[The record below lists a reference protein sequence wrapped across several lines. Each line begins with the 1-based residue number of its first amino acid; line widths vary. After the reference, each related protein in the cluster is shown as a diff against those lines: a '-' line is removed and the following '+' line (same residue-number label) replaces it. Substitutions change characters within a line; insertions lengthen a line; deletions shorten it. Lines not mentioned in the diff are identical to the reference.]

1 MTVDRTQLGRKT
13 TYALRDGGKLACV
26 LTYGAVESDP
36 EPEGWK
42 ILLPGP
48 GDTEDLYGAE
58 QFSTPGPSVIRGW
71 LAPIVGDD
79 RAAELTAAV
88 DADPPRTSGWRR
100 QDEGAE

>member
-13 TYALRDGGKLACV
+13 TYALREDGTPACV
-26 LTYGAVESDP
+26 LTFGAVQSDA

-48 GDTEDLYGAE
+48 GGTEDLYGAE
-58 QFSTPGPSVIRGW
+58 RFLTPSASLLREW

-79 RAAELTAAV
+79 HAAELVAAV
-88 DADPPRTSGWRR
+88 ESEPPRTSGWQR
-100 QDEGAE
+100 QDDGSA